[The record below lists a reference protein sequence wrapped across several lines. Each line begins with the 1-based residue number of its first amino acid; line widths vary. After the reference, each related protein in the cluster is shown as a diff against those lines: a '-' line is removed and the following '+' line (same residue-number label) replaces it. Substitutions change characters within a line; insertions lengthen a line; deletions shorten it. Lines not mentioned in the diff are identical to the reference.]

1 MTDNGACYKSHAF
14 RDTCA
19 AMGLRHIRT
28 KSYTPKTKGKAERI
42 IQTALREWA
51 YGQTY
56 QTSGHLTAELPRLAA
71 PLQLVS
77 ATRRDKVLDTHQP
90 TRPRRGQPIE
100 APQLG
105 SPESWS
111 VRIPV
116 TTAGCRRG
124 FGHRPFQWL
133 QFRYATAAAEDGPS
147 VEVGTRTSTHRKR
160 PLLSEQRPLPDQQ
173 PK

>member
-56 QTSGHLTAELPRLAA
+56 QTSGHLTAELPAWLHRYNWY
-71 PLQLVS
+71 
-77 ATRRDKVLDTHQP
+77 
-90 TRPRRGQPIE
+90 RPHGGIK
-100 APQLG
+100 
-105 SPESWS
+105 S
-111 VRIPV
+111 
-116 TTAGCRRG
+116 
-124 FGHRPFQWL
+124 
-133 QFRYATAAAEDGPS
+133 
-147 VEVGTRTSTHRKR
+147 
-160 PLLSEQRPLPDQQ
+160 
-173 PK
+173 